1 MPLALGP
8 PHSLPNGHHMAALGP
23 MTQTSMQ
30 LQATQYTQ
38 QFTQFTQHVSDLYL
52 ILMLAV
58 DIAVF
63 VETQGQVKVA

>member
-1 MPLALGP
+1 
-8 PHSLPNGHHMAALGP
+8 MAALGP